1 MSLSILATN
10 VPNDEGYPYT
20 AENPYIAK
28 NRLQALKKYLPVAC
42 NRIGDDNVPKDMFWS
57 KPLEEL
63 PVMRL
68 SGNIVDAMR
77 MMTEIN
83 EIQKRLPNLDC
94 GTCGAPSCKAL
105 AEDIVKGYGSINDCM
120 FMLRK
125 QLDDSEME
133 NLIPAPYRE
142 DK

>member
-1 MSLSILATN
+1 
-10 VPNDEGYPYT
+10 
-20 AENPYIAK
+20 
-28 NRLQALKKYLPVAC
+28 
-42 NRIGDDNVPKDMFWS
+42 MFWQ

-77 MMTEIN
+77 MMTDIK
-83 EIQKRLPNLDC
+83 EIQKMLPNLDC

-105 AEDIVKGYGSINDCM
+105 AEDVVKGYASVNDCI

-133 NLIPAPYRE
+133 SLIPAPYRKE
-142 DK
+142 E